1 MGVLTDFS
9 VIKIVTNKNM
19 AGWLMTS
26 KAVPQHTDIS
36 WFYSLFLDKRGS
48 FIGFSDGLKA
58 LWTKISSH
66 LPVSSSTW

>member
-36 WFYSLFLDKRGS
+36 
-48 FIGFSDGLKA
+48 
-58 LWTKISSH
+58 
-66 LPVSSSTW
+66 